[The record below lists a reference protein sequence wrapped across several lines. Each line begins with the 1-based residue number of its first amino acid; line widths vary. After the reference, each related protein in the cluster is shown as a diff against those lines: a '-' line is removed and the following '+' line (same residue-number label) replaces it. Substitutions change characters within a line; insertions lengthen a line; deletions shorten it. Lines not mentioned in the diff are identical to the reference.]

1 MVVKPIC
8 ALYGRIVGDNEAT
21 FIMYYRT
28 AKYVKRGQRFECLE
42 VYVREGQ
49 KYETQLFEPTPE
61 PDLYIRVHNPK
72 EGSATQVYFRLK
84 AFVPSALVTAE
95 LFRLFQFLME
105 PNWRGRVGDYDLI
118 VSNVF

>member
-1 MVVKPIC
+1 
-8 ALYGRIVGDNEAT
+8 
-21 FIMYYRT
+21 MYYRT

-42 VYVREGQ
+42 IYVQEGQ
-49 KYETQLFEPTPE
+49 KYETQFFEPTPE